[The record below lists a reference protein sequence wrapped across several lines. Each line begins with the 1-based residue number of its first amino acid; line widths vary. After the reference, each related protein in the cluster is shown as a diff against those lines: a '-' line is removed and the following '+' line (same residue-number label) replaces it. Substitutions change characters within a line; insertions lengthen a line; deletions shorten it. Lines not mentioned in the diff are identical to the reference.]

1 MHAAAEPMLSDLVRE
16 AACKHAEKEAVRYDK
31 CDGQPA
37 ASLTY
42 SEVLHFADDLSSFLK
57 AHCDPIHAVLI
68 GLYCQPGLHLASW
81 ILGILQVPSAYVPV
95 DPDSPPQL
103 SSHVMK
109 QCCLRYIL
117 VQNDISEKFRH
128 SFSSWICHISEF
140 VLEKHNLIL
149 LNISWRDGSNIL
161 SVGGEL
167 ATERPQSILSGVSFQ
182 DGYLNSRT
190 PGCLAYVLH
199 TSGTT
204 GLPKI
209 VQVPHA
215 CIIPNIL
222 HLRSIFQVSSN
233 DILFMASPLT
243 FDPSVVELFIT
254 LSSGASLLI
263 LPPFVKMVPNKLS
276 DVLFSQHKVTVLQAT
291 PTLITRFGTS
301 LLQSKILT
309 ADTSLRVLALGGEA
323 FPSLVVVRN
332 WRGKGNQTQFFNL
345 YGITEVSC
353 WATCFQIPENNMCD
367 TSNSNTVVPLGMP
380 LLGTMVEVKDSD
392 GHLINEGEG
401 QVFLGGRKR
410 VCFIDSELIV
420 ACGTMR
426 ATGDWVIVK
435 DSHMYYKGRRDNHV
449 KRHGKQ
455 LNLETVVQ
463 AVENLSLVD
472 ACALTYYKEQ
482 KLILFIVAASQQADV
497 GKDVYRDLLKHLPA
511 HAIPDEVMLVKSLP
525 FTSHG
530 KIDTKDLIALYE
542 SKIRAAEAHTEVKGE
557 NELWESLQ
565 TLWKDI
571 LDLPTDAVIAAES
584 LFVFSGGDSFKSLRL
599 LEGIEMLTRRKIP
612 ELLEIILNCSFIE
625 LYNHIIAMIFPYKN
639 MEKRNSCLKR
649 KFTGSSETENP
660 HTKYIPAYEENRVLN
675 VTAVHRGSHFLSF
688 NVDVPKTSTSSVS
701 HYDSHDSFRPP
712 SEASPLNTT
721 VVINLKDKEGGLD
734 QAMNNS
740 VSEISWLSKN
750 TSDTGSFMLKLRWM
764 LDTGKC
770 VDASPLL
777 LITETENLCQ
787 TVYIGSHSH
796 RMQAIDMY
804 SGKIKWE
811 RLLGDRIESSAAVTK
826 CGRFIVVG
834 CYDRFVYFLAVTT
847 GEIFWMFA
855 TGDAVKSCA
864 AVEPSSGLVFVGSHD
879 HHIYALDCESKSCV
893 WKQHCRGTVFSTPCL
908 NASPRRLYV
917 ATLGSQLLALNPDN
931 GNVLW
936 KYSVD
941 KPFFASPRCTPGSV
955 CIGSVDGSLYS
966 FSHSGQ
972 KLWNFSTSAPI
983 FSSPCV
989 VDSPLQDYRIVFGCY
1004 DNFVYCLD
1012 GKGHLLWKFETSSR
1026 VYSTPFVFNPTDE
1039 ERRSLVAVTSNDG
1052 KLWILDAEKG
1062 ILMTTFCFPGE
1073 TFSSPVVWGN
1083 LLIVGCRN
1091 DFVYCLE
1098 LSRSE

>member
-1 MHAAAEPMLSDLVRE
+1 MTQHLVRE

-95 DPDSPPQL
+95 DPDSPPQ
-103 SSHVMK
+103 
-109 QCCLRYIL
+109 YIL

-182 DGYLNSRT
+182 DGYLN
-190 PGCLAYVLH
+190 
-199 TSGTT
+199 
-204 GLPKI
+204 I
-209 VQVPHA
+209 PHA

-263 LPPFVKMVPNKLS
+263 LPPCVKMVPNKLS

-353 WATCFQIPENNMCD
+353 WATCFQIPENNI
-367 TSNSNTVVPLGMP
+367 SNTVVPLGMP

>member
-1 MHAAAEPMLSDLVRE
+1 M
-16 AACKHAEKEAVRYDK
+16 HAEKEAVRYDK

-68 GLYCQPGLHLASW
+68 GLYCRPGLHLASW
-81 ILGILQVPSAYVPV
+81 ILGILQVPSAYVPM

-117 VQNDISEKFRH
+117 VQNDISE
-128 SFSSWICHISEF
+128 
-140 VLEKHNLIL
+140 
-149 LNISWRDGSNIL
+149 
-161 SVGGEL
+161 
-167 ATERPQSILSGVSFQ
+167 
-182 DGYLNSRT
+182 
-190 PGCLAYVLH
+190 
-199 TSGTT
+199 
-204 GLPKI
+204 
-209 VQVPHA
+209 
-215 CIIPNIL
+215 
-222 HLRSIFQVSSN
+222 
-233 DILFMASPLT
+233 
-243 FDPSVVELFIT
+243 
-254 LSSGASLLI
+254 
-263 LPPFVKMVPNKLS
+263 
-276 DVLFSQHKVTVLQAT
+276 AT
-291 PTLITRFGTS
+291 PTLIRRFGTS

-309 ADTSLRVLALGGEA
+309 ADTSLRVLALGG
-323 FPSLVVVRN
+323 
-332 WRGKGNQTQFFNL
+332 
-345 YGITEVSC
+345 
-353 WATCFQIPENNMCD
+353 
-367 TSNSNTVVPLGMP
+367 
-380 LLGTMVEVKDSD
+380 
-392 GHLINEGEG
+392 
-401 QVFLGGRKR
+401 RKR
-410 VCFIDSELIV
+410 VCFIDSELTV

-426 ATGDWVIVK
+426 ATGDWVMVK

-449 KRHGKQ
+449 KRHGKR

-463 AVENLSLVD
+463 TVENLSLVD

-497 GKDVYRDLLKHLPA
+497 GKEVYRDLLKHLPT
-511 HAIPDEVMLVKSLP
+511 HAVPDEVILVKSLP
-525 FTSHG
+525 FTAHG

-649 KFTGSSETENP
+649 KFTESSETENP
-660 HTKYIPAYEENRVLN
+660 HTKYIPLYLENRVLN
-675 VTAVHRGSHFLSF
+675 FTAVHRGSHFLSC
-688 NVDVPKTSTSSVS
+688 NVDVPKTSTSSMS

-712 SEASPLNTT
+712 SEDSPLNTP
-721 VVINLKDKEGGLD
+721 VVIHLKDREGGLD

-740 VSEISWLSKN
+740 VSEISWVSKN
-750 TSDTGSFMLKLRWM
+750 TADTGCFMLKLRWM

-811 RLLGDRIESSAAVTK
+811 RLLGDRIESSATVTK

-834 CYDRFVYFLAVTT
+834 CYDGFVYFLAVTT

-879 HHIYALDCESKSCV
+879 HHIYALDCESKSCA
-893 WKQHCRGTVFSTPCL
+893 WKRRCKGAVFSTPCL
-908 NASPRRLYV
+908 NASPRQLYV
-917 ATLGSQLLALNPDN
+917 ATLGSQLLALNPVSLN
-931 GNVLW
+931 LCTHSTLSSTTGLWLPESCLLAAFIRYLEVLQ
-936 KYSVD
+936 VPD
-941 KPFFASPRCTPGSV
+941 
-955 CIGSVDGSLYS
+955 D
-966 FSHSGQ
+966 
-972 KLWNFSTSAPI
+972 
-983 FSSPCV
+983 
-989 VDSPLQDYRIVFGCY
+989 
-1004 DNFVYCLD
+1004 LD
-1012 GKGHLLWKFETSSR
+1012 P
-1026 VYSTPFVFNPTDE
+1026 YFN
-1039 ERRSLVAVTSNDG
+1039 
-1052 KLWILDAEKG
+1052 
-1062 ILMTTFCFPGE
+1062 
-1073 TFSSPVVWGN
+1073 
-1083 LLIVGCRN
+1083 
-1091 DFVYCLE
+1091 
-1098 LSRSE
+1098 